1 MIYRNK
7 EEYGKKHER
16 KEKGIEEKESYKWI
30 ESLEPTAAVRVH
42 LPETKVI
49 HVMDREGDIYEVFAG
64 AKKLEQ
70 AVLVRAAWNRGV
82 EPQEKYLW
90 PCLESQPVIGEVTV
104 QVPRNDNHE
113 AHKALLSVRYGKVK
127 IKPPAYRKSEGL
139 EVKELYAVL
148 TREEKGAV
156 GKGIE

>member
-1 MIYRNK
+1 MISQERSPLGIINQQVSYRNK
-7 EEYGKKHER
+7 EEYGKQHER
-16 KEKGIEEKESYKWI
+16 KAKGREEKESYKWI
-30 ESLEPTAAVRVH
+30 ESLEQTAAVRAH

-49 HVMDREGDIYEVFAG
+49 HVMDREGDIYDVFAC

-82 EPQEKYLW
+82 EHQEKYLW

-113 AHKALLSVRYGKVK
+113 AHEALLSVRYGKVK
-127 IKPPAYRKSEGL
+127 IKPPA
-139 EVKELYAVL
+139 
-148 TREEKGAV
+148 
-156 GKGIE
+156 